1 MDDPLLDALFKRLE
15 RGERPGAVVRH
26 AGPALRH
33 EIALRW
39 FTHRNEHLGS
49 LVRDLSFTA
58 LAPDAARVASEL
70 KSGQCRLASGDA
82 ALVLRALSDP
92 DAEVRRAA
100 EGFLFSGLDADWA
113 DALGTAALSEWS
125 AEARL
130 QVARAGFG
138 PADPELR
145 EVFGW
150 VAGGGEPPDAEA
162 VARVTPRLTE
172 TQRSVLAARL
182 RQSGRGH
189 MWSRPDVRT
198 SLERLLEGRDGDALW
213 AELTL
218 GGSTDPLQDEELRQL
233 LVPHPTP
240 LELLG
245 SFQADLVAG
254 EDLLVVP
261 GQAIVALD
269 DLRSLLEFE
278 KGSPLWSASPGSGGH
293 PSGLPYAPPRV
304 LVAGPRRLLLQPRWI
319 SLADTPHLTQE
330 HLEPCRV
337 VDLDDG
343 PSPTIPLEEPLV
355 GAVFSNRL
363 FVLQDPMVQCWSLTS
378 GRTLWSHRARWA
390 RSLLVG
396 EGLVVLLGKEHLEVW
411 EADSGELL
419 SSLDVA
425 GRAALQGDVLV
436 VETSPGLRL
445 FGLPQLHERACLT
458 LPGCIAWSW
467 RADGSL
473 LTATSTAI
481 QHWSPLGQVEASWRQ
496 QRQGKLLAFH
506 PTSRALAASDG
517 RRLEFFHPGSEFPDQ
532 VLEAPGRPQF
542 TSDGSRLLIGSQ
554 VFAVRLELALSRA
567 CPADLMR
574 ATASPNRSSKLVEA
588 LLRFRLRH
596 EVMLGDPELSDD
608 AIELE

>member
-1 MDDPLLDALFKRLE
+1 MQDPLLDALFKRLE

-26 AGPALRH
+26 AGPAFRH
-33 EIALRW
+33 EVALRW
-39 FTHRNEHLGS
+39 FTHRNEHLGR
-49 LVRDLSFTA
+49 LVRDLGFTA
-58 LAPDAARVASEL
+58 EGPDVARVASQL
-70 KSGQCRLASGDA
+70 KSGRCQLASGDA
-82 ALVLRALSDP
+82 ALLLRALSDS
-92 DAEVRRAA
+92 DEEVRRAA
-100 EGFLFSGLDADWA
+100 EGFLFSGLGGDWP

-125 AEARL
+125 AAARL
-130 QVARAGFG
+130 KVEQAGFA

-150 VAGGGEPPDAEA
+150 VAGAGEPPDREA
-162 VARVTPRLTE
+162 VARIIPRLTDE
-172 TQRSVLAARL
+172 QRSVLAARL
-182 RQSGRGH
+182 RKSGRGH
-189 MWSRPDVRT
+189 MWSQPSVRS

-240 LELLG
+240 LELLA
-245 SFQADLVAG
+245 SFEAPELVAG
-254 EDLLVVP
+254 EDFLVVP

-269 DLRSLLEFE
+269 DLRLVLEFLE
-278 KGSPLWSASPGSGGH
+278 GGPLWSAPDA
-293 PSGLPYAPPRV
+293 PGLPYAPPRV
-304 LVAGPRRLLLQPRWI
+304 LVVGRRVVLQPRWV
-319 SLADTPHLTQE
+319 SLADIPHLTQE

-337 VDLDDG
+337 IDLNDG
-343 PSPTIPLEEPLV
+343 SVLTLALEEPLV
-355 GAVFSNRL
+355 GAGFSDRL
-363 FVLQDPMVQCWSLTS
+363 FVLQDPMVQCWDLAS
-378 GRTLWSHRARWA
+378 GELVWSRRARWA
-390 RSLLVG
+390 RTLLAG
-396 EGLVVLLGKEHLEVW
+396 EGLIVLLGKEHLEVW

-419 SSLDVA
+419 SSLDLT

-445 FGLPQLHERACLT
+445 YGLPQLHERACLA

-481 QHWSPLGQVEASWRQ
+481 QHWSPLGQVEATWRQ
-496 QRQGKLLAFH
+496 QRSARLLAFH
-506 PTSRALAASDG
+506 PSSRALAASDG
-517 RRLEFFHPGSEFPDQ
+517 QRLEFFHPGSEFPDQ

-542 TSDGSRLLIGSQ
+542 TSDGSRLLVGSQ
-554 VFAVRLELALSRA
+554 VFDVRLELALARA
-567 CPADLMR
+567 CPADLVR
-574 ATASPNRSSKLVEA
+574 AAASPNRSAKLVEA

-596 EVMLGDPELSDD
+596 EVLLGEPEHPLD

>member
-1 MDDPLLDALFKRLE
+1 MEDPLLDALFKRLE

-39 FTHRNEHLGS
+39 FTRRNAHLAS
-49 LVRDLSFTA
+49 LVRDLGFTA
-58 LAPDAARVASEL
+58 QAPDAARVASEL
-70 KSGQCRLASGDA
+70 KSGLCRLKSGDA

-100 EGFLFSGLDADWA
+100 EGFLFSGLDPDWA

-125 AEARL
+125 AEAR
-130 QVARAGFG
+130 QKVERAGHA
-138 PADPELR
+138 PADPVLR

-150 VAGGGEPPDAEA
+150 VAGGGVPPDAEA

-182 RQSGRGH
+182 RTSGHGH

-198 SLERLLEGRDGDALW
+198 SLGRLLEGRDGDALW

-245 SFQADLVAG
+245 SFQSDLVAG
-254 EDLLVVP
+254 EDFLVAP

-269 DLRSLLEFE
+269 DLRWILEFE
-278 KGSPLWSASPGSGGH
+278 KLAT
-293 PSGLPYAPPRV
+293 PYAPPRV
-304 LVAGPRRLLLQPRWI
+304 LVVNPRRVVLQPRWV
-319 SLADTPHLTQE
+319 SLADIPHLTKE

-337 VDLDDG
+337 IDLNDG
-343 PSPTIPLEEPLV
+343 SVLTLALEEPLA
-355 GAVFSNRL
+355 GAGLSDRL

-378 GRTLWSHRARWA
+378 GRALWSHRARWA
-390 RSLLVG
+390 RSLLAG

-411 EADSGELL
+411 EADSGELI
-419 SSLDVA
+419 SSLDLA

-473 LTATSTAI
+473 LTATTTAI

-496 QRQGKLLAFH
+496 HREGKLLAFH
-506 PTSRALAASDG
+506 PTSPALAASDG
-517 RRLEFFHPGSEFPDQ
+517 RRLEFFHPGSELPDQ
-532 VLEAPGRPQF
+532 VLEAPGRPRF
-542 TSDGSRLLIGSQ
+542 TPDGSRLLIGSQ
-554 VFAVRLELALSRA
+554 VFDVRLELALSRA

-574 ATASPNRSSKLVEA
+574 ASLSPNRSARLVEA

-596 EVMLGDPELSDD
+596 EVVLGDPEPSED